1 MPQVPFLKDYCC
13 FNRVW
18 KNVQFLVEQVIWRC
32 LKAQFLLN
40 CFLWGLSNKFG
51 VLNGMIF
58 SFLCPY
64 SLKLSLTKYRR
75 NSRKLCVLTSLML
88 VLGPNST
95 AGCFN
100 GWFNFITSKF
110 RKQIFCIFWIFLKY
124 HLGSLIL
131 KYFIPTHLFL
141 SALVSLIFVA
151 KIPPLIHGIVSQ
163 FNCLD
168 SFVCCL
174 SNAFYFYYH
183 KWAFH
188 F

>member
-1 MPQVPFLKDYCC
+1 MHYSL
-13 FNRVW
+13 NTASIRS
-18 KNVQFLVEQVIWRC
+18 LVVEDFPIFVTFTHLTMC
-32 LKAQFLLN
+32 LKAQSLLN

-51 VLNGMIF
+51 VFNGMIF

-75 NSRKLCVLTSLML
+75 NSRKLCALISLML

-100 GWFNFITSKF
+100 CWFNFITSKF

-131 KYFIPTHLFL
+131 KYFIPTYLFL
-141 SALVSLIFVA
+141 SAPVSFDLCCQY
-151 KIPPLIHGIVSQ
+151 ST
-163 FNCLD
+163 LD
-168 SFVCCL
+168 SRNGISV
-174 SNAFYFYYH
+174 
-183 KWAFH
+183 
-188 F
+188 